1 VRKCKGTKRLK
12 RAGSFVELALLF
24 FYRNRYEEAM
34 PEKELLEQFNVSLC
48 EFDSSQW
55 SRDGFLDPVNRVVYI
70 NRDLPAERRLKVLL
84 HELGHL
90 EHNPKHYER
99 LREKYEAQAN
109 RNMIH
114 ELLKNENLDD
124 FNYIHFMEKYNLT
137 TICDETFVKNEYLK
151 LKEIEKC

>member
-12 RAGSFVELALLF
+12 RASSFVELALLF
-24 FYRNRYEEAM
+24 FYRNWYEEAM

-114 ELLKNENLDD
+114 ELIKKENLDD
-124 FNYIHFMEKYNLT
+124 FNYIRFMEKYNLT
-137 TICDETFVKNEYLK
+137 TICDETFVKDEYLK
-151 LKEIEKC
+151 LKEI

>member
-1 VRKCKGTKRLK
+1 MT
-12 RAGSFVELALLF
+12 ET
-24 FYRNRYEEAM
+24 
-34 PEKELLEQFNVSLC
+34 ELLEQFAVSLC

-55 SRDGFLDPVNRVVYI
+55 PRDGFLDPVNRVVYI

-90 EHNPKHYER
+90 EHDPKHYER

-109 RNMIH
+109 RNMIRG
-114 ELLKNENLDD
+114 LLENESLDD

-137 TICDETFVKNEYLK
+137 TICDETFVKHEYLK

>member
-1 VRKCKGTKRLK
+1 
-12 RAGSFVELALLF
+12 
-24 FYRNRYEEAM
+24 M

-70 NRDLPAERRLKVLL
+70 NRDLPTERRLKVLL

-90 EHNPKHYER
+90 EHDPKHYER

-114 ELLKNENLDD
+114 ELLVDYLKSTDIYD
-124 FNYIHFMEKYNLT
+124 FNWVRFAAQYDIST
-137 TICDETFVKNEYLK
+137 TWGEAMIQDEFRKIQQTV
-151 LKEIEKC
+151 I

>member
-1 VRKCKGTKRLK
+1 
-12 RAGSFVELALLF
+12 
-24 FYRNRYEEAM
+24 M

-55 SRDGFLDPVNRVVYI
+55 PRDGFLDSVNRVVYI
-70 NRDLPAERRLKVLL
+70 NRDLPTERRLKVLL

-90 EHNPKHYER
+90 EHDPKHYER

-114 ELLKNENLDD
+114 ELLKNENLDN
-124 FNYIHFMEKYNLT
+124 FNYVHFMEKYNLT

-151 LKEIEKC
+151 LIET

>member
-1 VRKCKGTKRLK
+1 MT
-12 RAGSFVELALLF
+12 E
-24 FYRNRYEEAM
+24 N
-34 PEKELLEQFNVSLC
+34 ELLEQFNVSLC

-70 NRDLPAERRLKVLL
+70 NRDLDPEIRLKVIL

-90 EHNPKHYER
+90 EHNSKDYER

-114 ELLKNENLDD
+114 ELLVDYLKSTDIYD
-124 FNYIHFMEKYNLT
+124 FNWVRFAAQYDIST
-137 TICDETFVKNEYLK
+137 TWGEAMIQDEFRKIQQTV
-151 LKEIEKC
+151 I

>member
-55 SRDGFLDPVNRVVYI
+55 PRDGFLDPVNRVVYI
-70 NRDLPAERRLKVLL
+70 NRDLSPETRLKVIL

-90 EHNPKHYER
+90 EHNSKDYER

-109 RNMIH
+109 RDMIRG
-114 ELLKNENLDD
+114 LLENESLDD
-124 FNYIHFMEKYNLT
+124 FNYVHFMEKYNLT

-151 LKEIEKC
+151 MMRN

>member
-1 VRKCKGTKRLK
+1 MTE
-12 RAGSFVELALLF
+12 S
-24 FYRNRYEEAM
+24 
-34 PEKELLEQFNVSLC
+34 ELLEQFNVSLC

-70 NRDLPAERRLKVLL
+70 NRDLAPEIRLKVIL

-90 EHNPKHYER
+90 EQNSKDYER

-114 ELLKNENLDD
+114 ELLVDYLKSTDIYD
-124 FNYIHFMEKYNLT
+124 FNWVRFAAQYDIST
-137 TICDETFVKNEYLK
+137 TWGEAMIQDEFRKIQQTAF
-151 LKEIEKC
+151 

>member
-1 VRKCKGTKRLK
+1 
-12 RAGSFVELALLF
+12 
-24 FYRNRYEEAM
+24 M
-34 PEKELLEQFNVSLC
+34 EKELLEQFGVSIC

-55 SRDGFLDPVNRVVYI
+55 PRNGFLDPINRVVYI
-70 NRDLPAERRLKVLL
+70 NKDLAPEIRLKVIL

-90 EHNPKHYER
+90 EHNSKDYER
-99 LREKYEAQAN
+99 LREKFEVQAN
-109 RNMIH
+109 RIMIH

-151 LKEIEKC
+151 LKEIENVE

>member
-1 VRKCKGTKRLK
+1 
-12 RAGSFVELALLF
+12 
-24 FYRNRYEEAM
+24 M

-55 SRDGFLDPVNRVVYI
+55 SRDGFLDPVNRVVYV
-70 NRDLPAERRLKVLL
+70 NKDLAPEIRLKVLL

-90 EHNPKHYER
+90 EHNSKHYER

-124 FNYIHFMEKYNLT
+124 FNYLHFMEKYNLT

-151 LKEIEKC
+151 MMRN

>member
-1 VRKCKGTKRLK
+1 MT
-12 RAGSFVELALLF
+12 E
-24 FYRNRYEEAM
+24 N
-34 PEKELLEQFNVSLC
+34 ELLEQFNVSIC
-48 EFDSSQW
+48 EFSSSQW
-55 SRDGFLDPVNRVVYI
+55 SRNGFLDPVNRVVYI
-70 NRDLPAERRLKVLL
+70 NRDLPTERRLKVLL

-90 EHNPKHYER
+90 EHDPKHYER

-124 FNYIHFMEKYNLT
+124 FNYLHFMEKYNLT